1 MGIITNDVYN
11 FIYIGVIILG
21 GITLPLTLILQL
33 KEKDKYHRALM
44 LFVGAIFIYMM
55 TDFVTYY
62 LIGETV
68 SADVKFAMI
77 TISDIFFC
85 ALTLAWMYMIQV
97 FVGAENVLKLK
108 YLVILTIT
116 YMLISQVL
124 SISLGRYSSYSMY
137 LVVEDGVGSVLLQ
150 WVNVFYVVAVIFVCL
165 VSALYVGKTTAS
177 PKAQGIKLMMILS
190 LMIYMLYVAIWDY
203 VTWFKPEEKLINI
216 YALDPMLILYALL
229 SAAVIFYFYKKDPLK
244 LTGAQV
250 ATEDAIKAVVN
261 KYGLTD
267 READVLELIN
277 MGQGN
282 LQIAAEL
289 GISENTVKRHVNNIF
304 KKTETQ
310 SRHEIIFKISNIK
323 EIDLQI

>member
-1 MGIITNDVYN
+1 MNILTNDVYN

-33 KEKDKYHRALM
+33 KERDKYHRALM

-55 TDFVTYY
+55 VDFVAYY

-68 SADVKFAMI
+68 SADIKFAMI

-85 ALTLAWMYMIQV
+85 ALTLAWMYLIQV
-97 FVGAENVLKLK
+97 LIGSEEVIKFK
-108 YLVILTIT
+108 YLAIMTIT
-116 YMLISQVL
+116 YLLISQVL
-124 SISLGRYSSYSMY
+124 SISLGRYSTYSMY
-137 LVVEDGVGSVLLQ
+137 LEVEEGTGSVLLQ
-150 WVNVFYVVAVIFVCL
+150 WINVLYVVAVIIFCL
-165 VSALYVGKTTAS
+165 ASALHVGRTTAS
-177 PKAQGIKLMMILS
+177 PKSQWLKLLMILA
-190 LMIYMLYVAIWDY
+190 LMIYMFYVAIWDY

-216 YALDPMLILYALL
+216 YAMDPMLILYALL

-244 LTGAQV
+244 LSGAQV
-250 ATEDAIKAVVN
+250 ATEDALKTVVK
-261 KYGLTD
+261 KYGLSE
-267 READVLELIN
+267 READVLELLN
-277 MGQGN
+277 MGKGN

-310 SRHEIIFKISNIK
+310 SRHEVIFKISNVK
-323 EIDLQI
+323 EIDL

>member
-1 MGIITNDVYN
+1 MITNDIYN

-21 GITLPLTLILQL
+21 GVTLPLTLILQL

-55 TDFVTYY
+55 ADFVTYY
-62 LIGETV
+62 FIGETV
-68 SADVKFAMI
+68 PADVKFAMI

-85 ALTLAWMYMIQV
+85 ALTLAWMYLIQV
-97 FVGAENVLKLK
+97 FVGAENVIKFKHLAVFTIA
-108 YLVILTIT
+108 YL
-116 YMLISQVL
+116 LISQVL

-137 LVVEDGVGSVLLQ
+137 LEVEEGMGSVLLQ
-150 WVNVFYVVAVIFVCL
+150 WVNVIYVVAVIFFCL
-165 VSALYVGKTTAS
+165 VSALYVGKTTAA
-177 PKAQGIKLMMILS
+177 PKAQWIKLMMILS

-203 VTWFKPEEKLINI
+203 VTWFRPEEKLINI

-244 LTGAQV
+244 LSGAQV
-250 ATEDAIKAVVN
+250 ATEDALKAMVK
-261 KYGLTD
+261 KYGLTQ
-267 READVLELIN
+267 READVLALVN
-277 MGQGN
+277 MGKSN

-289 GISENTVKRHVNNIF
+289 SISENTVKRHVNNIF

-310 SRHEIIFKISNIK
+310 SRHEIIFKISNVK
-323 EIDLQI
+323 EIDL

>member
-1 MGIITNDVYN
+1 MDIITNDVYN

-33 KEKDKYHRALM
+33 KERDKYHRALM
-44 LFVGAIFIYMM
+44 LFVGAIFIYML

-77 TISDIFFC
+77 TVSDIFFC
-85 ALTLAWMYMIQV
+85 ALTLAWMYLIQI
-97 FVGAENVLKLK
+97 FVGAEKVIKLK

-116 YMLISQVL
+116 YLLISQVL

-137 LVVEDGVGSVLLQ
+137 LEVEEGVGSVLLQ
-150 WVNVFYVVAVIFVCL
+150 WVNVLYVVAVICVCL
-165 VSALYVGKTTAS
+165 ISALYVGKTTAS
-177 PKAQGIKLMMILS
+177 PKAQGIKLMLILS
-190 LMIYMLYVAIWDY
+190 LMIYMLYVAVWDY

-229 SAAVIFYFYKKDPLK
+229 STAVIFYFYKKDPLK
-244 LTGAQV
+244 LSGSQV
-250 ATEDAIKAVVN
+250 ATEDAINAVVK
-261 KYGLTD
+261 KYSLTE
-267 READVLELIN
+267 READVLTHIN
-277 MGQGN
+277 MGKGN

-310 SRHEIIFKISNIK
+310 SRHEVIFKISNVK
-323 EIDLQI
+323 EIDL